1 MRNALRQR
9 ESDVQYREVTEH
21 FARLDIHPGYLAEF
35 EPSSRRPGD
44 SLASDSILH
53 AAPHFAPVS
62 RTGYQ
67 PMDYVAFGLS
77 FLGLILS
84 LITSLLYFNREEIA
98 EPPKVEIQY
107 RQSDPRI
114 LRLDESVRQLGL
126 ALATV
131 ISRIEQQPGSTIAPL
146 GPLLEVIAPKA
157 NLRIAPRRDASA
169 VMAISAGTRLLVHD
183 QLDDWFQVYA
193 PSGELLWISES
204 ATGKVAMDGEGHAPI
219 Q

>member
-1 MRNALRQR
+1 MRNALQQR

-35 EPSSRRPGD
+35 EYSSKRRGD
-44 SLASDSILH
+44 SLAPDSNLH
-53 AAPHFAPVS
+53 AAPPFAPAS

-67 PMDYVAFGLS
+67 PMDYVAFGGS

-84 LITSLLYFNREEIA
+84 LLTALLYFNRHEIA
-98 EPPKVEIQY
+98 EPTKVERQY
-107 RQSDPRI
+107 GQSDPRI
-114 LRLDESVRQLGL
+114 LRLDESVRKLGH

-131 ISRIEQQPGSTIAPL
+131 ISRIESQPSSTHIPQ
-146 GPLLEVIAPKA
+146 GRILEVIASKA
-157 NLRIAPRRDASA
+157 NLRIAPRKDASA
-169 VMAISAGTRLLVHD
+169 VMAVSAGTRLLVHD
-183 QLDDWFQVYA
+183 QLNDWFQVYA

-204 ATGKVAMDGEGHAPI
+204 VLSKMLLNEEDLAPI